1 MVTCQVLILTPV
13 IVLNMLTSLTVM
25 LETHALVL
33 YLPRPPMLIPWP
45 GPQFTLCMFTSLQPV
60 CMEMQSS
67 PALHKVYSI
76 RVGAILR
83 GRDGQIMN
91 HDSLTA
97 IELQMALRAV
107 DDADTSY
114 SDIGTAIKP

>member
-1 MVTCQVLILTPV
+1 MVNVDILGVL
-13 IVLNMLTSLTVM
+13 
-25 LETHALVL
+25 
-33 YLPRPPMLIPWP
+33 
-45 GPQFTLCMFTSLQPV
+45 Q
-60 CMEMQSS
+60 
-67 PALHKVYSI
+67 VYSI
-76 RVGAILR
+76 SVGAILR
-83 GRDGQIMN
+83 GRDGQVMN